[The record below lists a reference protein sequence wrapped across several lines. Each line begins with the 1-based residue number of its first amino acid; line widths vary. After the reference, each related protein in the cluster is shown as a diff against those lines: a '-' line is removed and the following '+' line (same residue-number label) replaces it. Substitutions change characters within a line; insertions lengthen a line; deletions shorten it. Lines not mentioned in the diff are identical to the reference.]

1 MAKHIYAFEDI
12 PEADLPRPPLCAL
25 RALRVAGIALT
36 RPGWAAMPIEAR
48 QELALAGARDA
59 VITPEVQRIM
69 ERAPIR
75 EIKLVPRID
84 DPPEDEVP
92 PLVAGAF
99 GPTRPI
105 ALEFWQTVRPLDR
118 HVLTMFVN
126 NTRLMWRAVAEI
138 ALRSRYGH
146 AVLPTRG
153 WTGTLAHAEVHM
165 PVEVAHKL
173 ASPSFLDGRGCILAR
188 VAGIRAA
195 RWASEILDFHASQ
208 PTGPVEVGFAMEPVV
223 RPGLVVWQAHVST
236 LEGEFSPSA
245 SVLAASTSAA
255 ALHDIVARAGGK
267 AVIESVRLIEE
278 PWLDTNQDEEVT
290 VGL

>member
-1 MAKHIYAFEDI
+1 MAKHIFAFEDI

-25 RALRVAGIALT
+25 RALRVTGISLT
-36 RPGWAAMPIEAR
+36 RAGWGAMPLDAR
-48 QELALAGARDA
+48 RELALAGARDA
-59 VITPEVQRIM
+59 VITPEVQRII
-69 ERAPIR
+69 ESAPIR

-84 DPPEDEVP
+84 EPPEDRVP
-92 PLVAGAF
+92 ALVVGAL

-105 ALEFWQTVRPLDR
+105 TLEFWRAVRSLDR

-138 ALRSRYGH
+138 ALRSRYGD

-165 PVEVAHKL
+165 PVEVAQKL
-173 ASPSFLDGRGCILAR
+173 SSPKFLDGRGCILAR

-195 RWASEILDFHASQ
+195 RWASEILDFHAAQ
-208 PTGPVEVGFAMEPVV
+208 PTGPVEVGYSLDPGV
-223 RPGLVVWQAHVST
+223 RPGVVVWQAHVST

-245 SVLAASTSAA
+245 SMLAAMTAAA
-255 ALHDIVARAGGK
+255 ALHDIVARAGGN
-267 AVIESVRLIEE
+267 AVIESARLIDE
-278 PWLDTNQDEEVT
+278 PWLNTDQDDEVT